1 MSEWPRRYF
10 SDLYGRQLA
19 AQFTREQSEKQAR
32 VVMSALQLRKGMCV
46 LDMPCGFGRI
56 TLPLAR
62 RGLAMT
68 GVDLTPSYLARARRS
83 ARRACPPAA
92 RRENLDIRFLKCD
105 MRRIEFHG
113 EFDAA
118 FNWFTSFGYYSDE
131 ENLLCLKKVCEA
143 LKPGG
148 RLLIE
153 TANVSWLLSHF
164 LAHSEQTIGGMRIV
178 HSRRYD
184 ARRSRIS
191 QTRTIFYRG
200 RRTRSSDCVRFYTGT
215 EMRRLLRR
223 AGFGDIRLHG
233 HNRLDDPPSARFTR
247 HSRRLIAVAR
257 RP

>member
-32 VVMSALQLRKGMCV
+32 VVARALRLRKGMRV
-46 LDMPCGFGRI
+46 LDMPCGFGRL

-68 GVDLTPSYLARARRS
+68 GVDLTSSYLAMARRS
-83 ARRACPPAA
+83 A

-105 MRRIEFHG
+105 MRRIEFHE

-131 ENLLCLKKVCEA
+131 ENLLCLKKVYEA

-153 TANVSWLLSHF
+153 TMNVSWILPHF
-164 LAHSEQTIGGMRIV
+164 RAHSEQTIGGMRIV
-178 HSRRYD
+178 YSRRYD
-184 ARRSRIS
+184 ARRGCIS
-191 QTRTIFYRG
+191 QTRTNFYRG
-200 RRTRSSDCVRFYTGT
+200 RRTRCSDCIRFYTGT
-215 EMRRLLRR
+215 EMRRWLRK
-223 AGFGDIRLHG
+223 AGFGDIRLYG
-233 HNRLDDPPSARFTR
+233 HNRLEDPASAPLTR
-247 HSRRLIAVAR
+247 HSRRLIAVAQ